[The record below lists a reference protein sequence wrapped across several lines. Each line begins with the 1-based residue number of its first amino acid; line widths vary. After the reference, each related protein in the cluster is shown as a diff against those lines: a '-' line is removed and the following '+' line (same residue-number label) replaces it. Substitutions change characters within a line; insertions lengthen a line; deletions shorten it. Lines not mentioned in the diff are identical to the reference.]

1 MPETADQTLSRAVVT
16 SQDPIAP
23 AVVANTARALKVKSV
38 PEAEGKRKLQINNSG
53 QTVSAIQ
60 PNGLPVPAAQNGQNQ
75 TMTAQERD
83 ARITALAGQAAQGD
97 KSAKRE
103 MRQLQDQQRV
113 QEKVDHNAAQQ
124 DTAAQQQQRK
134 AERKAAQQQPPVQ
147 QQEQKQQQKAER
159 KAAQQ
164 QPPVQQQQEQKQ
176 QQKAER
182 KAAQQQQPPS
192 QTSPSKAD
200 RKPEK
205 AKNKNGNNN
214 SSSKQ

>member
-1 MPETADQTLSRAVVT
+1 MPDTADQALSRAVVT
-16 SQDPIAP
+16 NQDPIAP

-113 QEKVDHNAAQQ
+113 QEKVDHAAGQE
-124 DTAAQQQQRK
+124 AQQQQQQRQQQK

-147 QQEQKQQQKAER
+147 QQEQKQQHKAERKAAQQQPPVQQQQQKAER

-164 QPPVQQQQEQKQ
+164 QPPVQQQQQKQ
-176 QQKAER
+176 P
-182 KAAQQQQPPS
+182 AATCS
-192 QTSPSKAD
+192 ATATAAAAT
-200 RKPEK
+200 EAA
-205 AKNKNGNNN
+205 AK
-214 SSSKQ
+214 SRT